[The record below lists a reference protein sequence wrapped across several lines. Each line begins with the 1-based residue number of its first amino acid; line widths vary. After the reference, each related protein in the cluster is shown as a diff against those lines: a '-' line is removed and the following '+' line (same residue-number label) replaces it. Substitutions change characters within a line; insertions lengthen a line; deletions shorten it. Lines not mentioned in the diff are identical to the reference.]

1 MKKIVA
7 LITQLLFLLL
17 FIGCINEENGN
28 KPQMFSPVSN
38 YEDAGFDAN
47 RLQRID
53 TLLEYYIQ
61 NNILPNALTFVA
73 RHGKIVHN
81 NVYGWKN
88 KESKEILQKTDIF
101 RLASQTKAIT
111 SAGLLILY
119 ERGYFLLDDPLSK
132 YIPEFKNPQVLV
144 ILDLKDTSWTSRP
157 AKSEILIRQL
167 LNHTSGITQGIRP
180 DYPIYKKCGIMDA
193 RSTEGMTLKKLIPVL
208 AKLPLVH
215 DPGESFTYG
224 LSTDV
229 IGYLIE
235 VLTGKDLYTFLK
247 SEIFDPLGMQD
258 TYFYLPDEK
267 ANRLVKLYE
276 KPYEDSTLRPSQVKS
291 LDEFPVTGSRTY
303 FSGAGGLCS
312 TIEDYAKFCQ
322 MLLNGGEFNGTRII
336 SRKTIEMMTR
346 NQIGDLQ
353 IWNGDKFGYGFEI
366 MGDEGLQGILGSI
379 GSYRW
384 AGMYSTDYMIDPKED
399 IILLFFTN
407 VYPNVYND
415 PVTHRFR
422 NLVYQALE

>member
-1 MKKIVA
+1 MKKIIA
-7 LITQLLFLLL
+7 LVTQLFILLL
-17 FIGCINEENGN
+17 FINCSNEERGIER
-28 KPQMFSPVSN
+28 QTFSPVSN
-38 YEDAGFDAN
+38 YEDAGFDTS

-53 TLLEYYIQ
+53 SALKSYVDG
-61 NNILPNALTFVA
+61 NILPNALTFVA
-73 RHGKIVHN
+73 RHGKIIHN
-81 NVYGWKN
+81 NAYGWKN
-88 KESKEILQKTDIF
+88 KESGEMLQKTDIF

-132 YIPEFKNPQVLV
+132 YIPEFKNPQVL
-144 ILDLKDTSWTSRP
+144 IKLDLKDTSWTSRP

-180 DYPIYKKCGIMDA
+180 DYPIYKKYGIMNA
-193 RSTEGMTLKKLIPVL
+193 RSTPGMTLKKLIPVL

-215 DPGESFTYG
+215 DPGKDFTYG

-235 VLTGKDLYTFLK
+235 VLSGKDLYTFLK
-247 SEIFDPLGMQD
+247 SEILDPLGMQD

-276 KPYEDSTLRPSQVKS
+276 KSHPDSILRTSHFKE
-291 LDEFPVTGSRTY
+291 LDEFPIAGSKTY

-312 TIEDYAKFCQ
+312 TIEDYARFCQ
-322 MLLNGGEFNGTRII
+322 MLLNGGEFNGTRIL
-336 SRKTIEMMTR
+336 SRKTIELMTR

-366 MGDEGLQGILGSI
+366 MGESGLQSMLGSV

-399 IILLFFTN
+399 LIILFFTN
-407 VYPNVYND
+407 VYPNVNND
-415 PVTHRFR
+415 EVAHRFR
-422 NLVYQALE
+422 ILVYQALE

>member
-1 MKKIVA
+1 MKT
-7 LITQLLFLLL
+7 LNSLFNLLL
-17 FIGCINEENGN
+17 TLILLISCNTHQQNDDRQSFINLEDVNTIGFNET
-28 KPQMFSPVSN
+28 
-38 YEDAGFDAN
+38 

-53 TLLEYYIQ
+53 SVLKSYVDG
-61 NNILPNALTFVA
+61 NILPNALTFVA

-81 NVYGWKN
+81 NVYGWKD
-88 KESKEILQKTDIF
+88 KEGGIMLQKSDIF

-111 SAGLLILY
+111 SVGLLILY

-132 YIPEFKNPQVLV
+132 YIAEFKNPQVLV
-144 ILDLKDTSWTSRP
+144 HLDLKDTSWTSRS

-180 DYPIYKKCGIMDA
+180 DYPIYKKCGIMNA
-193 RSTEGMTLKKLIPVL
+193 RSTQGMTLKKLIPVL

-215 DPGESFTYG
+215 DPGENFTYG

-235 VLTGKDLYTFLK
+235 VLSGKDLYTFLK
-247 SEIFDPLGMQD
+247 SEIFDPLGMKD
-258 TYFYLPDEK
+258 TYFFLPDENK
-267 ANRLVKLYE
+267 DRLVKLYE
-276 KPYEDSTLRPSQVKS
+276 KPYVDNILKPSPMKN
-291 LDEFPVTGSRTY
+291 LFLEGSKTY
-303 FSGAGGLCS
+303 YSGAGGLCS
-312 TIEDYAKFCQ
+312 TIEDYARFCQ
-322 MLLNGGEFNGTRII
+322 MLLNGGEFNGKRIL

-346 NQIGDLQ
+346 NQIDDLQ

-366 MGDEGLQGILGSI
+366 MGENGLQNILGSI

-399 IILLFFTN
+399 LILLFFTN
-407 VYPNVYND
+407 VYPNVFND
-415 PVTHRFR
+415 EVAHRFR
-422 NLVYQALE
+422 ILVYQALK